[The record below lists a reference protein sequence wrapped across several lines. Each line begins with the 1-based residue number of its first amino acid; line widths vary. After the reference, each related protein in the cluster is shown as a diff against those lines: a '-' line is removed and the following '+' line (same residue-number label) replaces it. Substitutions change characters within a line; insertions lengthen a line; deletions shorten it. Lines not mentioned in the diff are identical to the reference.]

1 MRQTDQYGLNQ
12 WELSDRIRMED
23 FNADNFKIAAALAG
37 LGARADGL
45 GGQVSGLDSQI
56 STLGG
61 QITTLD
67 GQVSGLGEQL
77 SALGGTVAGLPT
89 SASLEQLKTTLQRA
103 DTNLQN
109 TKLGTETI
117 RLTGDNGF
125 HASADKKHFVLDSS
139 SVRLTDYLILF
150 MQFKMSYSD
159 TETFYLQPASNGKA
173 YPSGCIT
180 TQGVL
185 DKGIATFIHARNV
198 CLAFF
203 PMKGLANQL
212 NCLFFNE
219 TAGIGYCIYE
229 FVQINSFLIVPAS
242 GKPVNDHFRY
252 DVTFLGIK

>member
-12 WELSDRIRMED
+12 WDLSDRIRMED
-23 FNADNFKIAAALAG
+23 FNADNLKIAAALAG

-45 GGQVSGLDSQI
+45 GGQISGLDSQI

-89 SASLEQLKTTLQRA
+89 SASLEKLKTTLQAA
-103 DTNLQN
+103 DTNLQE

-117 RLTGDNGF
+117 RLTGNKGF
-125 HASADKKHFVLDSS
+125 HASEDGSHFILNTSS
-139 SVRLTDYLILF
+139 HIDLTSYYILF
-150 MQFKMSYSD
+150 MIFKMSYSER
-159 TETFYLQPASNGKA
+159 ETFYLKPVNDSML
-173 YPSGCIT
+173 STGCIS

-185 DKGIATFIHARNV
+185 DTGIATFIHSRQV
-198 CLAFF
+198 SLVFF
-203 PMKGLANQL
+203 PMKGLASQIG
-212 NCLFFNE
+212 CLFFSE
-219 TAGIGYCIYE
+219 TAGIGYSQLPFAQTEGFAI
-229 FVQINSFLIVPAS
+229 IPAS
-242 GKPVNDHFRY
+242 GKPVNTRFQY